1 MTGTNADVTWQVRDV
16 TCNMCD
22 QLISMYVVYWLLET
36 RMTARQLK
44 PSPVFMEEEDY
55 SHDRMMST
63 CGLSSQIWVER
74 NTDLK
79 FL

>member
-1 MTGTNADVTWQVRDV
+1 
-16 TCNMCD
+16 
-22 QLISMYVVYWLLET
+22 MYVVYWLLET